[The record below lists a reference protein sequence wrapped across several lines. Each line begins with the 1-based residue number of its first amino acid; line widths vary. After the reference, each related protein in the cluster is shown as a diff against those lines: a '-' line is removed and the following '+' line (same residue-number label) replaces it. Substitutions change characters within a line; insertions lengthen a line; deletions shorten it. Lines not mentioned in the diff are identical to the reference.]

1 MDLHE
6 ERLRLEKAD
15 ELLDLIEVAYQRL
28 ESHKEN
34 YRRFFQLPGVVQKL
48 ERDFDT
54 TKRAIA
60 RLENRYR
67 RIYR

>member
-15 ELLDLIEVAYQRL
+15 ELLDLIELAYSRL
-28 ESHKEN
+28 ETHKEN
-34 YRRFFQLPGVVQKL
+34 YRRFFEMPKIAAKC
-48 ERDFDT
+48 EHDFDI
-54 TKRAIA
+54 TKRAIS